1 MADKKLF
8 KEITLTQKNVKS
20 ATAIQRAYRGIS
32 TVNNNNTKF
41 ALFDLALIKQDIIN
55 HFHIS
60 KGEKLENPDYGTIIW
75 SVLHDPFTDS
85 LKTAIIEDVNNIFD
99 SDPRINA
106 DKVVVTPYESGLQIE
121 VELTYLNYNISEKL
135 RLNFDEANGL
145 LN

>member
-60 KGEKLENPDYGTIIW
+60 KGEKLENPD
-75 SVLHDPFTDS
+75 
-85 LKTAIIEDVNNIFD
+85 
-99 SDPRINA
+99 
-106 DKVVVTPYESGLQIE
+106 
-121 VELTYLNYNISEKL
+121 
-135 RLNFDEANGL
+135 
-145 LN
+145 